1 MTESKQARY
10 DQYFMDIAERT
21 AAMSYAEKRK
31 VGCVIVRDNHIIAAG
46 VNKNNR
52 NQRN

>member
-1 MTESKQARY
+1 MDKQERY
-10 DQYFMDIAERT
+10 DRYFMDIAKRSAE
-21 AAMSYAEKRK
+21 MSYAEKKK
-31 VGCVIVRDNHIIAAG
+31 VGCVIVRDNHIIAACE